1 MPLPTVSIF
10 GTINNI
16 ELKYSQAGMAICSFT
31 IECSEKNAKSEWEN
45 LQLRSSVF
53 EKSAEFVNQ
62 WFQNG
67 ALCIATG
74 KLITEVYEKDGK
86 KTYTTKLKSPRI
98 EFPPKAKNTDNG
110 ENNSGGYA
118 NGSDEANRG
127 VNAPTHYEKKP
138 MPQNN
143 NLPEID
149 IYEQNI
155 PF

>member
-16 ELKYSQAGMAICSFT
+16 ELKYSQGGMAICSFS
-31 IECSEKNAKSEWEN
+31 IECSEKNAKGEWEN
-45 LQLRSSVF
+45 LSLRGSCF

-74 KLITEVYEKDGK
+74 KLITEMYEKEGK
-86 KTYTTKLKSPRI
+86 KNYTTKLKFPRI
-98 EFPPKAKNTDNG
+98 EFPLKAKNTDAADQ
-110 ENNSGGYA
+110 NNT
-118 NGSDEANRG
+118 D
-127 VNAPTHYEKKP
+127 EKKP
-138 MPQNN
+138 YTPPTPTYERAPMPEN

-149 IYEQNI
+149 INEDEI

>member
-1 MPLPTVSIF
+1 MPLPTVTIF

-16 ELKYSQAGMAICSFT
+16 ELKYSQSGTPICSFT
-31 IECSEKNAKSEWEN
+31 IECSEKNQKDEWEN
-45 LQLRSSVF
+45 LQLRGSCF
-53 EKSAEFVNQ
+53 DKQAEFVNQ

-86 KTYTTKLKSPRI
+86 KNYTTKLKFPKI
-98 EFPPKAKNTDNG
+98 EFPPKAKEPKDSGDSNQQNT
-110 ENNSGGYA
+110 
-118 NGSDEANRG
+118 G
-127 VNAPTHYEKKP
+127 VNAPVDYKP
-138 MPQNN
+138 APARMPEN

-149 IYEQNI
+149 IQDECI

>member
-1 MPLPTVSIF
+1 MPLPTVTIF

-16 ELKYSQAGMAICSFT
+16 ELKYSQDGMAICSFS
-31 IECSEKNAKSEWEN
+31 IECSEKNAKGEWEN

-53 EKSAEFVNQ
+53 EKQAEFVNR

-67 ALCIATG
+67 ALCVATG

-86 KTYTTKLKSPRI
+86 KVYTIKLKFPKI

-110 ENNSGGYA
+110 ESTDGMEQKPYTP
-118 NGSDEANRG
+118 
-127 VNAPTHYEKKP
+127 PTPQYERKP
-138 MPQNN
+138 MPES
-143 NLPEID
+143 NLPSID
-149 IYEQNI
+149 IDEEVI